1 MNAFAMLDAL
11 DAPLKEVLDPG
22 IYVEP
27 KDKLPGSEDSRQ
39 TTVVAALR
47 KQKQFRV
54 YAVPNGVWMPSVKQ
68 RAKVRREGLNPGE
81 PDLGVSWADTP
92 TARIEMKDGKGDPS
106 PDQIC
111 ALNWYHQ
118 RGHPVAICRTLEGVL
133 GWLQRIG
140 APVTARVIA

>member
-1 MNAFAMLDAL
+1 MSTAFAMLDDL
-11 DAPLKEVLDPG
+11 EAPDEVLDPD

-27 KDKLPGSEDSRQ
+27 KNKLPGSEDNHQ

-68 RAKVRREGLNPGE
+68 RMKVRREGLNPGE
-81 PDLGVSWADTP
+81 PDIGVSWADAP
-92 TARIEMKDGKGDPS
+92 TARVEMKDGQGDPS
-106 PDQIC
+106 PDQIRT
-111 ALNWYHQ
+111 LNWYHR

-133 GWLQRIG
+133 GWLSYIG
-140 APVTARVIA
+140 APVTARVVG